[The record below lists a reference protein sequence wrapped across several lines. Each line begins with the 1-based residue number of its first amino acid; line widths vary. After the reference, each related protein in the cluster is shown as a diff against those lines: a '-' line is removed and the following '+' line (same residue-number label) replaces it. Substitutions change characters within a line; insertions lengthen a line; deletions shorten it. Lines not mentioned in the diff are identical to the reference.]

1 MEDMIRTSILM
12 GIIYSFYFFFLRR
25 ETFFQLN
32 RFYLLLGTLTSLLIP
47 FLPTIQI
54 INEPSTGIVRLMEGV
69 TIRANL
75 TDTLHE
81 NTPGLINPV
90 IIFYLGG
97 VSWFSLRF
105 ITSLAKMGY
114 LYLRFPKTTV
124 NGLKTVVIKGDQTPF
139 TFFNILFTGE
149 NDLEVNT
156 INGILAHEMV
166 HIDRWHSLDLIL
178 MELVCIVQWFNPFGW
193 LLRAALKIEHEYE
206 ADDQVMKKGY
216 SKLAYQ
222 KLLFERTTGIHAF
235 ALANNFNFSLLRKR
249 IEMMSKNKSK
259 DRVRFKY
266 LLVLPLIVGISLF
279 MMTEGTKASE
289 PNDSIYYKVDVMPEY
304 PGGIEAVRMFIAE
317 HLEYPEVAKKL
328 GLEGRVF
335 VQFVVEKDGS
345 VQNVELVASRIRVKG
360 QEKEFQYKMDEERQ
374 PSEYD
379 EGIMALENEALRV
392 TRTIPDFTSPGMQ
405 KGKPVKVQYTFPMQF
420 SME

>member
-1 MEDMIRTSILM
+1 M

-139 TFFNILFTGE
+139 TFFNILF
-149 NDLEVNT
+149 
-156 INGILAHEMV
+156 
-166 HIDRWHSLDLIL
+166 S
-178 MELVCIVQWFNPFGW
+178 FN
-193 LLRAALKIEHEYE
+193 
-206 ADDQVMKKGY
+206 
-216 SKLAYQ
+216 
-222 KLLFERTTGIHAF
+222 
-235 ALANNFNFSLLRKR
+235 
-249 IEMMSKNKSK
+249 
-259 DRVRFKY
+259 
-266 LLVLPLIVGISLF
+266 
-279 MMTEGTKASE
+279 
-289 PNDSIYYKVDVMPEY
+289 
-304 PGGIEAVRMFIAE
+304 GGIC
-317 HLEYPEVAKKL
+317 
-328 GLEGRVF
+328 
-335 VQFVVEKDGS
+335 
-345 VQNVELVASRIRVKG
+345 
-360 QEKEFQYKMDEERQ
+360 
-374 PSEYD
+374 
-379 EGIMALENEALRV
+379 
-392 TRTIPDFTSPGMQ
+392 
-405 KGKPVKVQYTFPMQF
+405 
-420 SME
+420 